1 LADALGKIE
10 DGLNITSEEQEM
22 LSRVIDTLAPEA
34 VAEAVDEVEVELEA
48 EQVPTGNLEL
58 LELKKKKL
66 QLLDRK

>member
-1 LADALGKIE
+1 
-10 DGLNITSEEQEM
+10 M